1 MFKQIEHMFLIANV
15 GNGEG
20 MREETDERQRI
31 LMKQQEQPFCNI
43 FSSASKKPSRVS
55 QVVVP
60 PSRSSRQSTASPLRP
75 AQCGTQLLE
84 PRDPTKIPGGLGK
97 AWIVREF

>member
-43 FSSASKKPSRVS
+43 F
-55 QVVVP
+55 
-60 PSRSSRQSTASPLRP
+60 
-75 AQCGTQLLE
+75 
-84 PRDPTKIPGGLGK
+84 
-97 AWIVREF
+97 